1 MILDP
6 KTKQVWWIA
15 GASHSKISLSR
26 RGLSLTLT
34 AFLTTEPHYRY
45 IKYKYNTSERY
56 DMNFGAWGAMVCVSM
71 IITAA
76 ILTSHTIL
84 SNGLIMGF

>member
-45 IKYKYNTSERY
+45 INKTRPK
-56 DMNFGAWGAMVCVSM
+56 DM
-71 IITAA
+71 I
-76 ILTSHTIL
+76 
-84 SNGLIMGF
+84 